1 MANGKLKTSNHCPTR
16 KRGIVRRLRALSL
29 AYSLGLDITICLTP
43 NRNESIQPTKFWGRS
58 MLIQCWF
65 TCFLVLSMALLS
77 SACTRPFRDPNST
90 GLIAATREKLFPK
103 KEMGQIRLWRPDL
116 AIMPFAEFQDEDIV
130 IKHVRN
136 CRYRSESDYDVRHYD
151 MRFALAD
158 VNHVDFLIVP
168 FQNNSLLA
176 HTMFSFGLRD
186 GRHFIISVEARLDY
200 GASYSPIRGIVK
212 NFELMYLIGDERDLI
227 PLRTD
232 ARKAEVYL
240 YPGRATPDQVQN
252 LLVDML
258 ERANQLQRVPE
269 NYDTINNN
277 CTTNLVNHINKLRP
291 GSIPADWRVLLPGH
305 SDRLAYELG
314 LLDIIEPFEIARE
327 KARITSVANLY
338 KDSLDFSAKIREHIS
353 R

>member
-1 MANGKLKTSNHCPTR
+1 MESTQRTKSKEQLLLF
-16 KRGIVRRLRALSL
+16 RRWFAACLIFPMSL
-29 AYSLGLDITICLTP
+29 
-43 NRNESIQPTKFWGRS
+43 
-58 MLIQCWF
+58 
-65 TCFLVLSMALLS
+65 LLFG
-77 SACTRPFRDPNST
+77 CTRPFKAPGYV
-90 GLIAATREKLFPK
+90 GLMASTREKIFPK
-103 KEMGQIRLWRPDL
+103 KDKEHDRLWRPDL
-116 AIMPFAEFQDEDIV
+116 AILPFAEFQDEDIT

-136 CRYRSESDYDVRHYD
+136 CRYRSETDYDVRHYD

-158 VNHVDFLIVP
+158 VNHIDFLIVP

-200 GASYSPIRGIVK
+200 GASYSPIRGITNK
-212 NFELMYLIGDERDLI
+212 FELMYLIGDERDLI

-232 ARKAEVYL
+232 VRKVDVHL

-314 LLDIIEPFEIARE
+314 LLDVIGPFEIARE
-327 KARITSVANLY
+327 RSRITSVSNLV
-338 KDSLDFSAKIREHIS
+338 KDSPDFSAKIRENVG

>member
-1 MANGKLKTSNHCPTR
+1 MQRTISTD
-16 KRGIVRRLRALSL
+16 RL
-29 AYSLGLDITICLTP
+29 
-43 NRNESIQPTKFWGRS
+43 
-58 MLIQCWF
+58 
-65 TCFLVLSMALLS
+65 ALLQNWIAVWLIIAMCS
-77 SACTRPFRDPNST
+77 SFFFFGCSRPFKDANST
-90 GLIAATREKLFPK
+90 SFIATTHQKLFPK
-103 KEMGQIRLWRPDL
+103 KEAGRDRLWRPDL
-116 AIMPFAEFQDEDIV
+116 AIMPFAEFQDEDIT

-136 CRYRSESDYDVRHYD
+136 CRYRSETDYDVRHYD
-151 MRFALAD
+151 LRFALAD
-158 VNHVDFLIVP
+158 VNKIDFLIVP

-200 GASYSPIRGIVK
+200 GASYSPIRGITNK
-212 NFELMYLIGDERDLI
+212 FELMYLIGDERDLI

-232 ARKAEVYL
+232 ARKVEVYL
-240 YPGRATPDQVQN
+240 FPGRATPDQVQN

-314 LLDIIEPFEIARE
+314 LLDVLGPFEVARE
-327 KARITSVANLY
+327 KARITAVANLY
-338 KDSLDFSAKIREHIS
+338 KDSPDFSARIREHIS

>member
-1 MANGKLKTSNHCPTR
+1 MQPA
-16 KRGIVRRLRALSL
+16 RARDQIALFQ
-29 AYSLGLDITICLTP
+29 
-43 NRNESIQPTKFWGRS
+43 RW
-58 MLIQCWF
+58 LIAF
-65 TCFLVLSMALLS
+65 ILIFIS
-77 SACTRPFRDPNST
+77 SQLPACTRPFKEPGSK
-90 GLIAATREKLFPK
+90 GLIASARERLFPK
-103 KEMGQIRLWRPDL
+103 KEKGHDRLWRPDL

-136 CRYRSESDYDVRHYD
+136 CRYRSETDYDVRHYD

-158 VNHVDFLIVP
+158 VNHIDFIIVP

-200 GASYSPIRGIVK
+200 GASYSPIRGITNK
-212 NFELMYLIGDERDLI
+212 FELMYLIGDERDLI

-232 ARKAEVYL
+232 ARKVEVHM

-314 LLDIIEPFEIARE
+314 LLDVVEPFEIARE

-338 KDSLDFSAKIREHIS
+338 KDSPDFSAKIREHIS

>member
-1 MANGKLKTSNHCPTR
+1 MQRTNTTSTKVLLPSW
-16 KRGIVRRLRALSL
+16 L
-29 AYSLGLDITICLTP
+29 IT
-43 NRNESIQPTKFWGRS
+43 
-58 MLIQCWF
+58 
-65 TCFLVLSMALLS
+65 ALLFVCTS
-77 SACTRPFRDPNST
+77 LPLGCTRPFKDPASP
-90 GLIAATREKLFPK
+90 GLFAASREKLFPK
-103 KEMGQIRLWRPDL
+103 KEMGADRLWRPDL

-136 CRYRSESDYDVRHYD
+136 CRYRSETDYDVRHYD

-158 VNHVDFLIVP
+158 VNRIDFIIVP

-186 GRHFIISVEARLDY
+186 GRHFVISVEARLDY
-200 GASYSPIRGIVK
+200 GASYSPIRGITNK
-212 NFELMYLIGDERDLI
+212 FELMYLIGDERDLI

-232 ARKAEVYL
+232 ARKVEVYL

-314 LLDIIEPFEIARE
+314 LLDVVEPFEIARE
-327 KARITSVANLY
+327 KARITSVANMY
-338 KDSLDFSAKIREHIS
+338 KDSPDFSAKIREQIGY
-353 R
+353 

>member
-1 MANGKLKTSNHCPTR
+1 MQPARTR
-16 KRGIVRRLRALSL
+16 DQISL
-29 AYSLGLDITICLTP
+29 FQ
-43 NRNESIQPTKFWGRS
+43 RW
-58 MLIQCWF
+58 LIACI
-65 TCFLVLSMALLS
+65 LLLS
-77 SACTRPFRDPNST
+77 PQLPACTRPFRDPGSK
-90 GLIAATREKLFPK
+90 GLIASASERFFPK
-103 KEMGQIRLWRPDL
+103 KDKGHDRLWRPDL
-116 AIMPFAEFQDEDIV
+116 AIMPFAEFQDEDIL

-136 CRYRSESDYDVRHYD
+136 CRYRSETDYDVRHYD

-158 VNHVDFLIVP
+158 VNHIDFIIVP

-200 GASYSPIRGIVK
+200 GASYSPIRGITNK
-212 NFELMYLIGDERDLI
+212 FELMYLIGDERDLI

-232 ARKAEVYL
+232 ARKVEVYL

-314 LLDIIEPFEIARE
+314 LLDVVEPFEMARE

-338 KDSLDFSAKIREHIS
+338 KDSPDFSVKIREHQS
-353 R
+353 VARHSVP

>member
-1 MANGKLKTSNHCPTR
+1 MQRTNTKGTRVLLPSWLKTTL
-16 KRGIVRRLRALSL
+16 IVM
-29 AYSLGLDITICLTP
+29 CV
-43 NRNESIQPTKFWGRS
+43 
-58 MLIQCWF
+58 
-65 TCFLVLSMALLS
+65 LVQVG
-77 SACTRPFRDPNST
+77 CTRPFRDPT
-90 GLIAATREKLFPK
+90 APGLLAASREKIFPK
-103 KEMGQIRLWRPDL
+103 KDMGQNRLWRPDL

-136 CRYRSESDYDVRHYD
+136 CRYRTETDYDVRHYD
-151 MRFALAD
+151 MHFALAD
-158 VNHVDFLIVP
+158 VNRVDFIIVP

-200 GASYSPIRGIVK
+200 GASYSPIRGITNK
-212 NFELMYLIGDERDLI
+212 FELMYLIGDERDLI

-232 ARKAEVYL
+232 ARKVEVYL

-314 LLDIIEPFEIARE
+314 LLDVVEPFEIARE
-327 KARITSVANLY
+327 KARITDVASKY
-338 KDSLDFSAKIREHIS
+338 KDSPDFSAKIREHIGY
-353 R
+353 

>member
-1 MANGKLKTSNHCPTR
+1 MQRTNNKGTRVLLPSWLKTTL
-16 KRGIVRRLRALSL
+16 I
-29 AYSLGLDITICLTP
+29 LT
-43 NRNESIQPTKFWGRS
+43 
-58 MLIQCWF
+58 C
-65 TCFLVLSMALLS
+65 VLFQVG
-77 SACTRPFRDPNST
+77 CTRPFKDPT
-90 GLIAATREKLFPK
+90 TPGFLAASREKLFPK
-103 KEMGQIRLWRPDL
+103 KEMGPNRLWRPDL

-136 CRYRSESDYDVRHYD
+136 CRYRTETDYDVRHYD

-158 VNHVDFLIVP
+158 VNRIDFIIVP

-200 GASYSPIRGIVK
+200 GASYSPIRGITNK
-212 NFELMYLIGDERDLI
+212 FELMYLIGDERDLI

-232 ARKAEVYL
+232 ARKVEVYL

-314 LLDIIEPFEIARE
+314 LLDVVEPFEIARE
-327 KARITSVANLY
+327 KARITSVASLY
-338 KDSLDFSAKIREHIS
+338 KDSPDFSAKIREYIGY
-353 R
+353 

>member
-1 MANGKLKTSNHCPTR
+1 MR
-16 KRGIVRRLRALSL
+16 FQR
-29 AYSLGLDITICLTP
+29 
-43 NRNESIQPTKFWGRS
+43 
-58 MLIQCWF
+58 WF
-65 TCFLVLSMALLS
+65 TTWLFLWWCILSFG
-77 SACTRPFRDPNST
+77 CTSPIRDPNSV
-90 GLIAATREKLFPK
+90 GLLASTRDKLFLK
-103 KEMGQIRLWRPDL
+103 KEKAQDRLWRPDL
-116 AIMPFAEFQDEDIV
+116 AIMPFAEFQDEDII

-151 MRFALAD
+151 LRFALAD
-158 VNHVDFLIVP
+158 VNHIDFLIVP

-200 GASYSPIRGIVK
+200 GASYSPIRGITNK
-212 NFELMYLIGDERDLI
+212 FELMYLIGDERDLI
-227 PLRTD
+227 PLRTE

-314 LLDIIEPFEIARE
+314 LLDVVEPFEIARE
-327 KARITSVANLY
+327 KARITTVANLY
-338 KDSLDFSAKIREHIS
+338 KDSVDFSAKIREHIS
-353 R
+353 N

>member
-1 MANGKLKTSNHCPTR
+1 MLFQR
-16 KRGIVRRLRALSL
+16 WFMLWLSL
-29 AYSLGLDITICLTP
+29 WL
-43 NRNESIQPTKFWGRS
+43 
-58 MLIQCWF
+58 
-65 TCFLVLSMALLS
+65 CFLPSG
-77 SACTRPFRDPNST
+77 CTRPFRDSNST
-90 GLIAATREKLFPK
+90 GLLASTRDKLLPK
-103 KEMGQIRLWRPDL
+103 KEKGQDRLWRPDL

-158 VNHVDFLIVP
+158 VNHIDFLIVP

-200 GASYSPIRGIVK
+200 GASYSPIRGITNK
-212 NFELMYLIGDERDLI
+212 FELMYLIGDERDLI

-314 LLDIIEPFEIARE
+314 LLDVVEPFEIARE
-327 KARITSVANLY
+327 KARITSVANWY
-338 KDSLDFSAKIREHIS
+338 KDSPDFSIKIREPIS
-353 R
+353 N